1 MFNATLL
8 LLPHSMEMPHINSK
22 KNLHGYFVDCGRL
35 TSNSFNSLDLILCL
49 TSAGAR
55 RLYYQIYFCI
65 LHSDCLQFEE
75 LFEQMLL
82 HERLLTLKLQLQ
94 IIRRHIFVV
103 SLYRQMKNLKPAG
116 FSFLKAA
123 GIKRRTVYQSWSS

>member
-1 MFNATLL
+1 
-8 LLPHSMEMPHINSK
+8 
-22 KNLHGYFVDCGRL
+22 
-35 TSNSFNSLDLILCL
+35 
-49 TSAGAR
+49 
-55 RLYYQIYFCI
+55 
-65 LHSDCLQFEE
+65 LHSDSLQFEE